1 MTLTLAQRLV
11 DHPLATALQN
21 RTMIMAKPVSNPH
34 CGTPIRVPHAREATN
49 RKHQAVLQKFKLPD
63 EVIVQ
68 EYACTLKKKKMLGS
82 LYIMQNHVCFHGKVF
97 GKSTRILIPGNTIS
111 EVIKRDD
118 NTLLVNHFR
127 VRSPQSITSSRA
139 CLAHGGHQTP
149 GRSA

>member
-1 MTLTLAQRLV
+1 MDWIGLDWIGGLTDCMGRHTKEGEIQQAEQQL
-11 DHPLATALQN
+11 LQ
-21 RTMIMAKPVSNPH
+21 MIDKIM
-34 CGTPIRVPHAREATN
+34 
-49 RKHQAVLQKFKLPD
+49 
-63 EVIVQ
+63 
-68 EYACTLKKKKMLGS
+68 LKKKKMLGS